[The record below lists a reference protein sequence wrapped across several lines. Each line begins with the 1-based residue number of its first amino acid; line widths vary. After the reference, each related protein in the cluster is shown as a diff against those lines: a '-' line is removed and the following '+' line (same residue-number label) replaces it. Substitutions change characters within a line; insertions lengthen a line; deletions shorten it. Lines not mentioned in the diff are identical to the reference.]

1 MRNPSWAVICMM
13 ALLQSVNAAED
24 GLADPT
30 RPPMA
35 REPLAPVLQ
44 GPDPVWNLS
53 MVKLSADRRCA
64 VINQRYVCEG
74 EEVDAA
80 TVVSVAPAEVVLE
93 AGNSRI
99 QLLMK
104 GLSVKTRSVNSSMK
118 LRSKEK

>member
-1 MRNPSWAVICMM
+1 MICLV
-13 ALLQSVNAAED
+13 ALLQSANAAED

-30 RPPMA
+30 RPPMTPG
-35 REPLAPVLQ
+35 PLAPVVQ
-44 GPDPVWNLS
+44 GPSPTWNLS
-53 MVKLSADRRCA
+53 MVKLSTNRRCA

-80 TVVSVAPAEVVLE
+80 TVVSVAPSEVVLE

-99 QLLMK
+99 QLLLG
-104 GLSVKTRSVNSSMK
+104 GLPVKTRSVDSGMN